1 MLKSK
6 ITREISESSMPRHKC
21 TALCI
26 GRLLDEL
33 FLQDVQISGK
43 AFSILLIS
51 LRMLRIALGERR
63 SNILASKDAPESD
76 SQRCG
81 SLAPCSFTSSG
92 SVSLTGEAPAEAVTI
107 VR

>member
-63 SNILASKDAPESD
+63 SNIFSLQGRSGKRQPEMRVIGPVLLHLFWIRELDGRS
-76 SQRCG
+76 
-81 SLAPCSFTSSG
+81 
-92 SVSLTGEAPAEAVTI
+92 TG
-107 VR
+107 RSRHNR